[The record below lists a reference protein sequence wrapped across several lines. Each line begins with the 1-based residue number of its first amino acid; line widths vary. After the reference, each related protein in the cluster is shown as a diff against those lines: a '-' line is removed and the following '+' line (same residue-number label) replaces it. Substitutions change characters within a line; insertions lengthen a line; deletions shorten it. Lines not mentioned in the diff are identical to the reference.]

1 MVLLIYK
8 WDWYAKE
15 SRLDDTYG
23 TVKKGKGT
31 TNFSRLDDTYGT
43 VKMGKGTSNFRRLD
57 DMYGTVKIMKKGIS
71 NFINNDDNVRE
82 DAENKQSCSGHES
95 EIHV

>member
-1 MVLLIYK
+1 
-8 WDWYAKE
+8 
-15 SRLDDTYG
+15 
-23 TVKKGKGT
+23 
-31 TNFSRLDDTYGT
+31 
-43 VKMGKGTSNFRRLD
+43 MGKGTSNFRRLD